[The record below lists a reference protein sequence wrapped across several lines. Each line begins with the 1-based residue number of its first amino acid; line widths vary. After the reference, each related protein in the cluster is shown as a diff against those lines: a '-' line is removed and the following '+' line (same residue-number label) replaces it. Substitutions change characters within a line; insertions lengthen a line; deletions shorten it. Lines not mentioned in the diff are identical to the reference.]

1 MKLRTVTTKPGLV
14 LLLAAAGLAACSGS
28 SDNTQPGPINVI
40 PNPPPPP
47 MASFMVTV
55 SNTTNAQP
63 LSPIAVIAHDAGY
76 SVFSVGAPATV
87 GLEELAEGGS
97 NATLLAEADA
107 SASVRT
113 TGSGA
118 APIGPAGS
126 ESVSVQVLESALPG
140 LRLSVSTML
149 VNTNDAFTGINGMMV
164 GGMAV
169 GDTMMLEGI
178 AYDAGTEDNTEL
190 AAEIPGPAGGGEG
203 FNAIRNDRNDQVTMH
218 LGVVSQDDGFAMSG
232 LTNQHRFDNPVVRV
246 RIERTQ

>member
-1 MKLRTVTTKPGLV
+1 MKLRTATTKPALI
-14 LLLAAAGLAACSGS
+14 LALAAVGLAACSGS

-63 LSPIAVIAHDAGY
+63 LSPVAVIAHDAGY
-76 SVFSVGAPATV
+76 SVFTVGTPATV

-113 TGSGA
+113 TASGA

-126 ESVSVQVLESALPG
+126 ESVTVQVLESALPG

-149 VNTNDAFTGINGMMV
+149 VNTNDAFTGVNGMMV
-164 GGMAV
+164 GGMAI
-169 GDTMMLEGI
+169 GDTLMLQGI

-203 FNAIRNDRNDQVTMH
+203 FNTIRNDRSDQVTMH
-218 LGVVSQDDGFAMSG
+218 PGVVSQDDGFATSG